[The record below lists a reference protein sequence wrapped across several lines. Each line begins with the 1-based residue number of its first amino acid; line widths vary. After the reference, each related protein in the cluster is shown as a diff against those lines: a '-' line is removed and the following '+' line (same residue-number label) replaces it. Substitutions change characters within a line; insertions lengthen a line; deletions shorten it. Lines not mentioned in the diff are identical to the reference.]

1 MRRASSSILGRGK
14 RAKSRYVFIICA
26 WIISNLR
33 KTDGTTLIPTE
44 PLRGHRWKKNNVIS
58 FPRNHFLITKYVIS
72 FPRNHFLITKYVI
85 SFPRNHF
92 VRTKYVISFPRNVIR
107 HHEIYHIIIYYHIY
121 ISHIYH
127 TYIYLSHI
135 YISHIYI
142 YHTYTYTHIFFISF
156 IYTGT
161 LHSAIGRFSMSST
174 FHILHW
180 LHICQTHGDK

>member
-1 MRRASSSILGRGK
+1 MDRDARRMNTARHRRWSAVCMRRASSSILGRCK
-14 RAKSRYVFIICA
+14 RAKSRYVFICA

-58 FPRNHFLITKYVIS
+58 FPRNHFV
-72 FPRNHFLITKYVI
+72 ITKYVI

-121 ISHIYH
+121 ISHIY
-127 TYIYLSHI
+127 IYLI

-142 YHTYTYTHIFFISF
+142 SYTRTVKPEV
-156 IYTGT
+156 
-161 LHSAIGRFSMSST
+161 
-174 FHILHW
+174 ILDF
-180 LHICQTHGDK
+180 LKAAALYRLL